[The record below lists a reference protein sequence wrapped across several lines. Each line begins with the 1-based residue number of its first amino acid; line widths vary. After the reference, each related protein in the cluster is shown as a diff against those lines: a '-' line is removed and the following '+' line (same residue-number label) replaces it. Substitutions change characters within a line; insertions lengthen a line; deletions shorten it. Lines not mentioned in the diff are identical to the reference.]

1 MYEALKAR
9 LAELEKIQA
18 ENLKAWS
25 IVSKTPDKFWAKQL
39 KEIWSLIEET
49 EMEIQVAKD
58 KIAKASKEI
67 A

>member
-1 MYEALKAR
+1 MVETLKAR

-25 IVSKTPDKFWAKQL
+25 IVSQTPDKFWAKQL
-39 KEIWSLIEET
+39 KELWSLIEET

-58 KIAKASKEI
+58 EI
-67 A
+67 ARASRETA